1 MAEECA
7 DCGATFGSPAELVA
21 HMKKAHEGGDPRAS
35 MDMNPESHVPGLE
48 CAACGA
54 RFATR
59 EALAAH
65 NLRPHTTTRRAQ
77 GRAAVTT

>member
-7 DCGATFGSPAELVA
+7 DCGASFGSPAELVA
-21 HMKKAHEGGDPRAS
+21 HMNKAHAGGDPKAS
-35 MDMNPESHVPGLE
+35 MEMNPESHIPGLE

-65 NLRPHTTTRRAQ
+65 NLRPHSSPVKTRSAWS
-77 GRAAVTT
+77 AST

>member
-7 DCGATFGSPAELVA
+7 DCGASFGSPAELVA
-21 HMKKAHEGGDPRAS
+21 HMNKAHAGGDAKAS
-35 MDMNPESHVPGLE
+35 MEMNPESHIPGLE

-59 EALAAH
+59 EALASH
-65 NLRPHTTTRRAQ
+65 NLRPHTMAKRVKSRSASFT
-77 GRAAVTT
+77 

>member
-21 HMKKAHEGGDPRAS
+21 HMKKAHAGGDPKAS
-35 MDMNPESHVPGLE
+35 MEMNPESHIPGLE

-59 EALAAH
+59 EALASH
-65 NLRPHTTTRRAQ
+65 NLRPHTTTKSVKTRAM
-77 GRAAVTT
+77 AST

>member
-7 DCGATFGSPAELVA
+7 DCGASFGSPAELVV
-21 HMKKAHEGGDPRAS
+21 HMKKAHAGGDSKAS
-35 MDMNPESHVPGLE
+35 MDMNPESHIAGLE

-59 EALAAH
+59 EELASH
-65 NLRPHTTTRRAQ
+65 NLRPHATTQ
-77 GRAAVTT
+77 GTKSRAAAFT